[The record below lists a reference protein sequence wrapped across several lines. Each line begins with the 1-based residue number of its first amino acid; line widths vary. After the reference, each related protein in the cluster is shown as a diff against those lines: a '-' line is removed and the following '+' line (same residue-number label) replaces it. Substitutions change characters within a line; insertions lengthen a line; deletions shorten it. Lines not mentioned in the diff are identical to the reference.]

1 MKILLISTNWETSP
15 YPVYPIG
22 MGMVAAALKKAGH
35 QVEMF
40 DFLQNDCSFDSVKE
54 RIESVQ
60 PDVVGLSLRNIDNVN
75 AANEHRYMD
84 SVQKIAEC
92 VREVTAAK
100 IILGGSAFSIMP
112 EEILAKVGADHG
124 IVGEGEVL
132 ICSFVDSVASGN
144 LPAERILRAP
154 QQLEKEAI
162 PSAYYDPSMVEYY
175 MDHGKTISIQT
186 KRGCNKHC
194 IYCSYP
200 FLEGRDLRLRTAVA
214 VVDDMERLIA
224 ELEDSYIFI
233 VDSVFNDSEGHYREI
248 VHEMHRRKIN
258 IPWTAF
264 FTPGGELDDEI
275 VALMK
280 ATGLDAAEIGADA
293 STNATLRGIGKD
305 FTWSDVVECNE
316 LFLRHEVTTAHYY
329 MFGGPGETRE
339 TVIQGIENIRSLRQ
353 TANFMFMGIRIL
365 PGTSLMTLA
374 RKEGLVTDETDIVDP
389 VYYFSEAIDRDWLEQ
404 TLTDGFADRMNC
416 VFPPDALDDK
426 LHMLHQLGYG
436 GTAYDMLIGAGARSS
451 RRARRR
457 GSNV

>member
-22 MGMVAAALKKAGH
+22 MGMVAAALKQAGH

-40 DFLQNDCSFDSVKE
+40 DFLQSGCSFDAVRE
-54 RIESVQ
+54 RVEVVQ
-60 PDVVGLSLRNIDNVN
+60 PDMVGLSLRNIDNVN
-75 AANEHRYMD
+75 AVNEHRYVE
-84 SVQKIAEC
+84 SVQKIVEC
-92 VREVTAAK
+92 IRGEVSVP

-112 EEILAKVGADHG
+112 EEMLAKVGADYG
-124 IVGEGEVL
+124 VVGEGEVL
-132 ICSFVDSVASGN
+132 MCGFAEAVASGD

-154 QQLEKEAI
+154 QQLEKDAI
-162 PSAYYDPSMVEYY
+162 PSAYYDPKMVEYY

-200 FLEGRDLRLRTAVA
+200 FLEGSDLRLRTATA

-224 ELEDSYIFI
+224 KHADGYIFF
-233 VDSVFNDSEGHYREI
+233 VDSVFNDSEGNYREI
-248 VHEMHRRKIN
+248 IHEMHRRKIS

-280 ATGLDAAEIGADA
+280 TTGLDAAEIGADA
-293 STNATLRGIGKD
+293 STDATLKGIGKD
-305 FTWSDVVECNE
+305 FAWDDVIECNE

-329 MFGGPGETRE
+329 MFGGPGETPE
-339 TVIQGIENIRSLRQ
+339 TVMQGIENIRNLRQ

-374 RKEGLVTDETDIVDP
+374 RQEGLVTDQTDIIDP
-389 VYYFSEAIDRDWLEQ
+389 VYYFAQGIDRDWLEK
-404 TLTDGFADRMNC
+404 TLTDGFSDKFNC

-426 LHMLHQLGYG
+426 LHMLHKLGFG
-436 GTAYDMLIGAGARSS
+436 GTAYDMLIGAGKRKRKRDRKPA
-451 RRARRR
+451 
-457 GSNV
+457 